1 MDKSKIKKRLNSPWI
16 SGIGSGLVVNIFW
29 KLGASLFLALLALSN
44 CFKDAPHDNPNNGT
58 STVTQTV
65 PSPSGKNEPSSN
77 SSTSAPP
84 APPIIISHEPQQDSS
99 ITGTAQ
105 PAYIVDLTLKHS
117 SPDIAVN
124 KNVALGG
131 KTMPYSIQH
140 SCPLFCHENT
150 GVAKI
155 ELNRKYGTFT
165 AEIGVNQPKQTGTFI
180 VIGDG
185 IELKRYDIT
194 YGDPRQIEIDVTG
207 VQLLELHTAV
217 AGTLGGSP
225 ADMVRQG
232 ANAAGGLVTFCQTSC
247 GDHHVFCLL
256 SSNVSVVI
264 INFSQAAVRCSF

>member
-1 MDKSKIKKRLNSPWI
+1 MAESLLKRLRNSQFLKDIWTN
-16 SGIGSGLVVNIFW
+16 LVSNAIW
-29 KLGASLFLALLALSN
+29 KLLAVLATSILIWLGFS
-44 CFKDAPHDNPNNGT
+44 KGGLGDGPNNGT
-58 STVTQTV
+58 TTVTQTV
-65 PSPSGKNEPSSN
+65 PTPSHKNESSSN

-124 KNVALGG
+124 KNAALGG

-150 GVAKI
+150 GVVKI
-155 ELNRKYGTFT
+155 ELNRKYGMFT
-165 AEIGVNQPKQTGTFI
+165 AEIGVNQPNQTGTFI

-185 IELKRYDIT
+185 TELKRYDIT
-194 YGDPRQIEIDVTG
+194 YGDPRQIEIEVTG

-232 ANAAGGLVTFCQTSC
+232 ANAAGGADNILPDLVWGSPR
-247 GDHHVFCLL
+247 VLP
-256 SSNVSVVI
+256 
-264 INFSQAAVRCSF
+264 AK

>member
-1 MDKSKIKKRLNSPWI
+1 MPRSQIPSIIKFIFKKIWTIVNANLPATIIGGIFVAYFLAYNLNSN
-16 SGIGSGLVVNIFW
+16 S
-29 KLGASLFLALLALSN
+29 
-44 CFKDAPHDNPNNGT
+44 PNNVSNGHSDT
-58 STVTQTV
+58 
-65 PSPSGKNEPSSN
+65 SN
-77 SSTSAPP
+77 SVDSSSGTGTYEPPP
-84 APPIIISHEPQQDSS
+84 APPIIISHEPQQVDDSS

-117 SPDIAVN
+117 SPDIAIN
-124 KNVALGG
+124 KNVVLGG

-140 SCPLFCHENT
+140 SCPAFCHENT

-165 AEIGVNQPKQTGTFI
+165 AEIGVNQPNQTGTFI

-185 IELKRYDIT
+185 IELRRYDIT
-194 YGDPRQIEIDVTG
+194 YGDPRQIEIEVTG

-232 ANAAGGLVTFCQTSC
+232 ANAAGGADNILPDLVWGSPR
-247 GDHHVFCLL
+247 VLP
-256 SSNVSVVI
+256 
-264 INFSQAAVRCSF
+264 AK

>member
-1 MDKSKIKKRLNSPWI
+1 MAETLLKRLRNSQFLKDIWTN
-16 SGIGSGLVVNIFW
+16 LVSNAIW
-29 KLGASLFLALLALSN
+29 KLLAILATPILIWFGFS
-44 CFKDAPHDNPNNGT
+44 KGGLGDGPNNGAT
-58 STVTQTV
+58 TVTQTV
-65 PSPSGKNEPSSN
+65 PAPSDKKEPSSN
-77 SSTSAPP
+77 NSTSAPP
-84 APPIIISHEPQQDSS
+84 APPLIISREPQQDSS

-185 IELKRYDIT
+185 IELKRYDVT
-194 YGDPRQIEIDVTG
+194 YGNPHPIEIEVTG

-232 ANAAGGLVTFCQTSC
+232 ANAAGGPGNILPDLVWGSPR
-247 GDHHVFCLL
+247 VLP
-256 SSNVSVVI
+256 
-264 INFSQAAVRCSF
+264 AK